1 MNIAFQTRL
10 FQYLP
15 GIFALKGFNHLF
27 YLMDMEKINEY
38 LQIAIDKAIF
48 FLPKIL
54 FAVLILW
61 IGFKV
66 VRKLIQWIDLALEKA
81 RFSETLRPFISS
93 TLNVILK
100 GTVLFAIATV
110 IGADLTGLVA
120 ILAAAGFAVGMA
132 LQGSLGNFASGILIL
147 TLKPYKIGDW
157 IQLDDK
163 FGRVEE
169 IGVFSTDVLTPGNK
183 ILIIPNS
190 KITDSVVTN
199 YSEKGMIRL
208 ELEVTMPYAESFP
221 KVKMV
226 ILESLSTISKVLK
239 EPAPEIGINTF
250 DSHSIQ
256 LLIRPYV
263 KPDDYWEVTFQTN
276 EAIKRAFNNNDIRVA
291 YSEGIEMGNI
301 GE

>member
-1 MNIAFQTRL
+1 MEI
-10 FQYLP
+10 
-15 GIFALKGFNHLF
+15 
-27 YLMDMEKINEY
+27 EKIDEY
-38 LQIAIDKAIF
+38 LQTAIDKVVF

-54 FAVLILW
+54 LAALVFWL
-61 IGFKV
+61 GFKIIK
-66 VRKLIQWIDLALEKA
+66 KLVQLLSIALEKTG
-81 RFSETLRPFISS
+81 FSETLRPFIQS
-93 TLNVILK
+93 TASIVMK
-100 GTVLFAIATV
+100 GAVLFAIASL

-169 IGVFSTDVLTPGNK
+169 IGIFSTDVLTPGNK

-199 YSEKGMIRL
+199 YSEKGKIRL
-208 ELEVTMPYAESFP
+208 ELQVTMPYDESFP
-221 KVKMV
+221 HVKKIIIEALLELPKVVKDPLPDV
-226 ILESLSTISKVLK
+226 
-239 EPAPEIGINTF
+239 GIENF
-250 DSHSIQ
+250 DSHNVQ
-256 LLIRPYV
+256 LLVRPYV
-263 KPDDYWEVTFQTN
+263 EPDDYWAVVFESN
-276 EAIKRAFNNNDIRVA
+276 RAIKRAFSAHNIKVA
-291 YSEGIEMGNI
+291 YSEGVEMGAI